1 MEFYAVSDVGKCR
14 AENQDT
20 CGHVGKERIFFA
32 TVCDGMGGAAA
43 GKQAAEIACAQM
55 IGVFSELFE
64 REQGGH
70 TPKPLTAYESKR
82 LLRRALDSANDAV
95 FLESQKNQSMHGMG
109 TTVAAALFY
118 YGKVYMMHVGDS
130 RIYRYRNGFL
140 ERMTSDHSLVQTMV
154 DAGELTEEQARV
166 HPSRNVITRAVGVGE
181 QISGDYRT
189 EDLHAGDLYL
199 LCSDGLTGMVDDARI
214 EEILAAP
221 KSVQAKV
228 NALLSA
234 SLLAGGEDNVTVFLI
249 ECNEND
255 VYSVWEALT
264 DVRTEDITAAYVA
277 GGTDT
282 EIKSGRGDIE

>member
-14 AENQDT
+14 VENQDT
-20 CGHVGKERIFFA
+20 CGSVGEDRIFFA

-55 IGVFSELFE
+55 TDVFSELFA
-64 REQGGH
+64 REHGTH
-70 TPKPLTAYESKR
+70 APKPLTAYESKR
-82 LLRRALDSANDAV
+82 LLRLALDRANDAV
-95 FLESQKNQSMHGMG
+95 YLESQKDRSMHGMG
-109 TTVAAALFY
+109 TTVAATLFY
-118 YGKVYMMHVGDS
+118 YGKAYMMHVGDS

-154 DAGELTEEQARV
+154 EAGTLTEEQARV

-181 QISGDYRT
+181 QISADYRT
-189 EDLHAGDLYL
+189 EELHAGDLYL

-214 EEILAAP
+214 EEILSAP
-221 KSVQAKV
+221 KTVQAKV

-234 SLLAGGEDNVTVFLI
+234 ALDAGGEDNVTVFLI
-249 ECNEND
+249 ECGEDD

-264 DVRTEDITAAYVA
+264 DIRTEDITAAYVS
-277 GGTDT
+277 GISNT